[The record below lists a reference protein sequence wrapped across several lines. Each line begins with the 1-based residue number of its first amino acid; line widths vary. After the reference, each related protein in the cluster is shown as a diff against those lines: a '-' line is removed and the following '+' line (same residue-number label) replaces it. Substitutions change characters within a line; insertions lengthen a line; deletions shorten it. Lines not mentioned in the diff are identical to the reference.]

1 MAQEVFNQHL
11 HLRFMK
17 KPVKIAIGVV
27 VVLVVA
33 LVIIGFSIGGII
45 KTGVETVGPKVTKVS
60 IKLDGVG
67 VMPLSGGGSV
77 KGMVI
82 GNPEGYTSAFA
93 IKVDKASLSISPG
106 SLLSDK
112 IVVKSIQ
119 VEGPEITMEGGL
131 KENNLTQILKNIEEF
146 TGGAENKA
154 AEEGKAGSS
163 KKLQVDEFIVKN
175 AKVNVI
181 FKMLGNKPLSV
192 TVPEIKL
199 TNLGTGPEGITP
211 GDLTKRVFEEIL
223 GQSTKFVTDAVSQVG
238 KIATDAVKDVGGAAS
253 ETTKK
258 ATEGIKSLF
267 KK

>member
-1 MAQEVFNQHL
+1 
-11 HLRFMK
+11 MK
-17 KPVKIAIGVV
+17 KPVKIVIGLL

-60 IKLDGVG
+60 IKLDSVG
-67 VMPLSGGGSV
+67 IMPLSGGGSV
-77 KGMVI
+77 KGLVI
-82 GNPEGYTSAFA
+82 GNPEGYTTPHA
-93 IKVDKASLSISPG
+93 IKVDKASLSVSPA
-106 SLLSDK
+106 SLMSDK
-112 IVVKSIQ
+112 IVVKSVR

-131 KENNLTQILKNIEEF
+131 KENNLTQILKNVEEF
-146 TGGAENKA
+146 VGSAENKDA
-154 AEEGKAGSS
+154 QEGKPGAT
-163 KKLQVDEFIVKN
+163 KKLQVDEFVLKN
-175 AKVNVI
+175 AKINVV

-211 GDLTKRVFEEIL
+211 GDLTKRVFEELI
-223 GQSTKFVTDAVSQVG
+223 GESTKVVTDAVSKVG
-238 KIATDAVKDVGGAAS
+238 KIATDAVKDVGGAAG

-258 ATEGIKSLF
+258 ASEGLKNLF